1 MGEGEH
7 RPPCR
12 VAVIGAGFMGSLHA
26 RQVAELPTARL
37 VGVADPDR
45 SRGVSL
51 AQRCGTNWF
60 ADYSQ
65 ALEQTRPDAVIIAT
79 PEDNHLD
86 PCLDAFASGAHV
98 LVEKP
103 LASTVAAARQMVSAS
118 ERSGRLLM
126 VGYILRFEVAYA
138 KIKEAVANEN
148 LGRLVQIYCRRNA
161 TISEARRLA
170 GRTSVL
176 KYLGVHDLD
185 LMMWLHPVRVTQVR
199 AWALDGPVKAEFGQ
213 SDAVWL
219 EVRFADGAVGVLEA
233 AWCLSPGWASWTLP
247 AAWSSFG
254 DIRLEAVGT
263 RGLAT
268 LDFTPMN
275 VVATDDEGWKF
286 PDTRHWPQLS
296 GRLAGAL
303 KLEDE
308 YFVRSCGTG
317 ARVEPDA
324 AQGLR
329 SLLLAEAGETS
340 IRDGK
345 PVTLSDPW

>member
-1 MGEGEH
+1 LAEEQ
-7 RPPCR
+7 RPHCR

-37 VGVADPDR
+37 VAVADPDR

-51 AQRCGTNWF
+51 AQQCATEWF
-60 ADYSQ
+60 ADYRQ

-79 PEDNHLD
+79 PEDDHLD

-103 LASTVAAARQMVSAS
+103 LAATLAAARQMVSAG
-118 ERSGRLLM
+118 ERTGRLLM
-126 VGYILRFEVAYA
+126 VGFILRFEVAYA
-138 KIKEAVANEN
+138 KIKEAVASEN
-148 LGRLVQIYCRRNA
+148 LGTLLQVYCRRNA

-176 KYLGVHDLD
+176 TYLGVHDLD
-185 LMMWLHPVRVTQVR
+185 LMMWLHPVRVTEVR
-199 AWALDGPVKAEFGQ
+199 AWALAGPVNAQFGQ
-213 SDAVWL
+213 ADAVWL
-219 EVRFADGAVGVLEA
+219 EARFADGAVGILEA
-233 AWCLSPGWASWTLP
+233 AWCLSPGWASWRSP

-254 DIRLEAVGT
+254 DIRLDAIGT

-275 VVATDDEGWKF
+275 VTATDDEGWKF
-286 PDTRHWPQLS
+286 PDTRHWPELS
-296 GRLAGAL
+296 GRLVGAL

-308 YFVRSCGTG
+308 YFLRSCVTG
-317 ARVEPDA
+317 SRVEPDGV
-324 AQGLR
+324 QGLR
-329 SLLLAEAGETS
+329 SLLLAEAGERS

-345 PVTLSDPW
+345 PVILSDPW